1 MEQTPESELSKSA
14 RRAVETTLQ
23 LLDEGLC
30 RVEQWAEGRQR
41 SSVLYTETNRLSPAQ
56 RNALLREVA
65 AMRRALRASKDAL
78 GLVPRDLNAARDIWA
93 LCSGLRVDLME
104 LESKRLRGYGALSAA
119 AATCIDETSHRLE
132 AGLDR
137 IVRILSSGAPVEEEP

>member
-1 MEQTPESELSKSA
+1 MAAKPCRPAGLFFVGLWAAGSTKVCEWPALRLAMEQTPESELSKSA

-65 AMRRALRASKDAL
+65 AMRLARACAL
-78 GLVPRDLNAARDIWA
+78 
-93 LCSGLRVDLME
+93 
-104 LESKRLRGYGALSAA
+104 
-119 AATCIDETSHRLE
+119 T
-132 AGLDR
+132 
-137 IVRILSSGAPVEEEP
+137 